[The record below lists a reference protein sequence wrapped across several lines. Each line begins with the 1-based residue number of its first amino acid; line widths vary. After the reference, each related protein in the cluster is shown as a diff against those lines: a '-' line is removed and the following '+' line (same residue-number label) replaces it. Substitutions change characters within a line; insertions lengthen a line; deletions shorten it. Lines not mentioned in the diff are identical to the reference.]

1 MKKQGTILFAL
12 PGNEELTEKL
22 IMHLNVEKGVSV
34 IRQFPDGETY
44 VQIQSD
50 VKNKRVILVCT
61 LHQPDNKFLPLY
73 FLSKTAKDLGA
84 ESICLVAPYLAYMRQ
99 DKRFHTGEG
108 ITSKYFGKLVPSF
121 ADSLISVDPHLHRKK
136 SLNEVYNIP
145 NKIIHSANLISEWI
159 KMNIKNPVLI
169 GPDSESKQWVSKVAK
184 DAEASFIVLEK
195 TRLGDRKVLV
205 SLPEVDAYKN
215 HTPVLIDDIISTA
228 GTMIETTVQL
238 KKAGMKPPVCIGI
251 HAVFAENAY
260 QDLLNAGVADIITSN
275 TIPHKSNRIDISKNI
290 AEAIGMEIHQV

>member
-1 MKKQGTILFAL
+1 MKQQGTILFAL
-12 PGNEELTEKL
+12 PGNEELTNKL
-22 IMHLNVEKGVSV
+22 VMHLHVEKGVSV

-61 LHQPDNKFLPLY
+61 LHQPDNKVLPLY

-84 ESICLVAPYLAYMRQ
+84 ECICLVAPYLAYMRQ
-99 DKRFHTGEG
+99 DKRFTPGEG
-108 ITSKYFGKLVPSF
+108 ITSKYFGELVPVF
-121 ADSLISVDPHLHRKK
+121 AESLITVDPHLHRKK

-145 NKIIHSANLISEWI
+145 NKVIHSAKLISEWI
-159 KMNIKNPVLI
+159 KINIKNPVLI

-184 DAEASFIVLEK
+184 DAGTSFIVLEK
-195 TRLGDRKVLV
+195 TRLGDKKVLI
-205 SLPEVDAYKN
+205 SRPKVDAYKN

-228 GTMIETTVQL
+228 GTMIETTAQL
-238 KKAGMKPPVCIGI
+238 KKAGMKAPVCIGI
-251 HAVFAENAY
+251 HAVFAGNAY
-260 QDLLNAGVADIITSN
+260 QDLLNAGVADIITCN

-290 AEAIGMEIHQV
+290 AEAIDMDIHQE

>member
-22 IMHLNVEKGVSV
+22 NMHLNVEKGVSV